1 MPWNLCRL
9 NVYYISF
16 CCCKMSLQDV
26 PATWPLAHVYTMQT
40 LSWRTWLWH
49 SIRKHTD
56 NVFEEWITLWIVS
69 VGITSRMWRKQKE
82 SDYFDS
88 ESFESDPDL
97 QRCCHRVKIAYAT
110 PTSTPLSVESLL
122 KVTKIKVCWIASNVP
137 IRKIHSW
144 YDFQVLA
151 HPQKLALCE
160 LLLKM

>member
-1 MPWNLCRL
+1 
-9 NVYYISF
+9 
-16 CCCKMSLQDV
+16 MSLQLD
-26 PATWPLAHVYTMQT
+26 PWPTFTQC
-40 LSWRTWLWH
+40 RRCPGERDFD
-49 SIRKHTD
+49 IRFEKHTD

-160 LLLKM
+160 LLLKMQWLIVSWLVLSMRWSKQVYV